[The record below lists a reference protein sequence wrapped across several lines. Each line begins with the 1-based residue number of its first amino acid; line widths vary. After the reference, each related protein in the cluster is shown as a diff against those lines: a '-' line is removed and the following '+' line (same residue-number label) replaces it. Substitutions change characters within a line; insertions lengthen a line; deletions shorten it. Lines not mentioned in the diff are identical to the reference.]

1 MNETAI
7 GQNTPTTDD
16 EALREQYLYMVKMT
30 VSHALW
36 DETTRPIDPRRSPKN
51 ITRIFAT
58 TALNLLKP
66 FKLRLVLDEP
76 VDIKSREEGK
86 IWPEFAHT
94 MIGIKRL
101 DNLKR
106 CAETVLREGVPGDFI
121 ETGVWRGGASI
132 FMRAIL
138 MAHAVDNRKVWVA
151 DSFKG
156 LPPPD
161 AEKYPADKGAD
172 WHEPEYL
179 AVSLEKVKEHFS
191 KYNLLDDQVCFL
203 EGWFRDTLP
212 KAPIDKLAILRLDGD
227 MYESTMDA
235 ISSLYPKLS
244 KGGFLIIDDYG
255 AVEAC
260 RKAITDYRAKH
271 KINDSILQTDS
282 HEYYWRRS

>member
-7 GQNTPTTDD
+7 GQDKTFAGN
-16 EALREQYLYMVKMT
+16 EELREKYLYLVKMT
-30 VSHALW
+30 VSHAMW

-51 ITRIFAT
+51 FTRILAS
-58 TALNLLKP
+58 TALGLLKP

-101 DNLKR
+101 DNLKQ
-106 CAETVLREGVPGDFI
+106 CAETVLRDGVPGDFI

-138 MAHAVDNRKVWVA
+138 MAHAVHDRKVWLA
-151 DSFKG
+151 DSFRG

-191 KYNLLDDQVCFL
+191 KYGLLDDQVRFL
-203 EGWFRDTLP
+203 EGWFKDTLP

-244 KGGFLIIDDYG
+244 RGGFLIIDDYG

-260 RKAITDYRAKH
+260 RKAITDYRAQH
-271 KINDSILQTDS
+271 NINDAILQTDS
-282 HEYYWRRS
+282 HEFYWRKG